1 MPRMRIFRRVAV
13 YCGSSDDVDARYLD
27 SAREVG
33 RMLGE
38 RGLGVVYGG
47 GRVGL
52 MGAMADAALEAGSNV
67 VGVITERLSAMEV
80 GHDGL
85 DELMVVDSMHARKTI
100 MAALADVFIAL
111 PGGFG
116 TLEEV
121 FEATTWAQLG
131 YHDKPVGLLN
141 VDDYYTPLVAF
152 LDHATKLGFVRKA
165 QRGLLLSESTPEAL
179 LDALARTEMKP
190 LPRRMERM

>member
-1 MPRMRIFRRVAV
+1 MRIFRRVAV
-13 YCGSSDDVDARYLD
+13 YCGSSDDVDPLYLE
-27 SAREVG
+27 SARRMG
-33 RMLGE
+33 RLLGE

-52 MGAMADAALEAGSNV
+52 MGAMADAALEAGANV

-80 GHDGL
+80 GHAGL

-141 VDDYYTPLVAF
+141 VNGYYSPLVAF
-152 LDHATKLGFVRKA
+152 LDHATELGFVRKP
-165 QRGLLLSESTPEAL
+165 QCGLLISETEFEAL
-179 LDALARTEMKP
+179 LDALARTEMNS

>member
-1 MPRMRIFRRVAV
+1 MRIFRRVAV
-13 YCGSSDDVDARYLD
+13 YCGSSDDVDAGYLE
-27 SAREVG
+27 SARRVG
-33 RMLGE
+33 RLLAQ

-52 MGAMADAALEAGSNV
+52 MGAMADAALEAGGNV
-67 VGVITERLSAMEV
+67 TGVITQRLASMEV

-116 TLEEV
+116 TLEEI

-141 VDDYYTPLVAF
+141 VDDYYTPLVDF
-152 LDHATKLGFVRKA
+152 LDHATKLGFVREA
-165 QRGLLLSESTPEAL
+165 QRGLLLSEREPEVL
-179 LDALARTEMKP
+179 LEALARTEMKP

>member
-1 MPRMRIFRRVAV
+1 MRIFRRVAV
-13 YCGSSDDVDARYLD
+13 YCGSGDDVDPLYLE
-27 SAREVG
+27 SARRMG
-33 RMLGE
+33 RLLGE

-52 MGAMADAALEAGSNV
+52 MGAMADAALEAGANV

-80 GHDGL
+80 GHAGL

-141 VDDYYTPLVAF
+141 VNGYYSPLVAF
-152 LDHATKLGFVRKA
+152 LDHATELGFVRKP
-165 QRGLLLSESTPEAL
+165 QRGLLISETEPEAL
-179 LDALARTEMKP
+179 LDALARTEMNP

>member
-1 MPRMRIFRRVAV
+1 MRIFRRVAV
-13 YCGSSDDVDARYLD
+13 YCGSSDDVDPSYLEAARG
-27 SAREVG
+27 VG
-33 RMLGE
+33 RLLAE

-52 MGAMADAALEAGSNV
+52 MGAMADAALQAGGNV
-67 VGVITERLSAMEV
+67 VGVITERLASMEV

-100 MAALADVFIAL
+100 MAALADAFIAL

-131 YHDKPVGLLN
+131 YHDKPVGLLD
-141 VDDYYTPLVAF
+141 VDGYYAPLVDF
-152 LDHATKLGFVRKA
+152 LDRATELGFVRGA
-165 QRGLLLSESTPEAL
+165 QRGLLLSESTPERL
-179 LDALARTEMKP
+179 LERLAEAEPSP
-190 LPRRMERM
+190 LPRLMERM